1 MIPKEIGIKI
11 KEDKSQEIYKNI
23 SLKNTYPQMIA
34 KLIAEIQVKKEY
46 ISNKKEPSTIKEKI

>member
-1 MIPKEIGIKI
+1 MIPKKIGTKI

-46 ISNKKEPSTIKEKI
+46 ILNKKEPSTIKEEI